1 MEEDVPHNK
10 SNLLWK
16 YIPVHQKIPVLVP
29 GRKPIAESLV
39 ILEYIDESQPIWEFF
54 SKFREEQQKAIE
66 NNRRTW
72 TRRQQV
78 LWGRQNLYN

>member
-1 MEEDVPHNK
+1 MKLKGVDYEYMEEDVPHNK

-39 ILEYIDESQPIWEFF
+39 ILEYIDE
-54 SKFREEQQKAIE
+54 KL
-66 NNRRTW
+66 NNEPTPRS
-72 TRRQQV
+72 TRQHPV
-78 LWGRQNLYN
+78 ISCTHSPYL